1 MSLKKYLKQ
10 RAYVLIPTALC
21 SQVLTAHP
29 EAKLPIISHH
39 AELESLGVIFNTKI
53 NTCNQS
59 DRPDGRVDK
68 ILHSTKSFVI
78 LKKTVVYL

>member
-1 MSLKKYLKQ
+1 MLTGADSTP
-10 RAYVLIPTALC
+10 RSEAAYHLY
-21 SQVLTAHP
+21 
-29 EAKLPIISHH
+29 H